1 MAHEPLALRHTTWS
15 SHKCDGVYEKSCEN
29 DNEEVRGGAA
39 GDAAGSVVVKNGDCD
54 DDENHFDVL
63 RIAGS
68 HGGTS
73 EYESDDESKY

>member
-29 DNEEVRGGAA
+29 DNEEVRGAA
-39 GDAAGSVVVKNGDCD
+39 TGVKNGDCD

-73 EYESDDESKY
+73 EYESDDESKC

>member
-29 DNEEVRGGAA
+29 DNEEVRGAA
-39 GDAAGSVVVKNGDCD
+39 TGDAAGSVVVVQNGDFD

-63 RIAGS
+63 RIAGR
-68 HGGTS
+68 
-73 EYESDDESKY
+73 